1 MSTPMAAFRN
11 SLRGM
16 ILAARSEGAVRREL
30 IALTLGLPSAVIIS
44 EELWAWAA
52 LISVLLLVLAI
63 ELLNTAIEKLCDH
76 TTPEHHPAI
85 GAVKDLGSAAV
96 FCSLALAFLVW
107 GAAIASALC
116 GTGPLRTYFD

>member
-1 MSTPMAAFRN
+1 MEALIAAFGNSMRGLAHAFRFERAVRQEVIALAIAIPMAFAISQQIWVRI
-11 SLRGM
+11 SLVG
-16 ILAARSEGAVRREL
+16 
-30 IALTLGLPSAVIIS
+30 
-44 EELWAWAA
+44 
-52 LISVLLLVLAI
+52 VLLITLAV

-107 GAAIASALC
+107 GAAIASALM
-116 GTGPLRTYFD
+116 GYGA

>member
-1 MSTPMAAFRN
+1 VSTPMTALRS

-16 ILAARSEGAVRREL
+16 SLAARSEAAFRREL
-30 IALTLGLPSAVIIS
+30 IVLALGLPIALLIS
-44 EELWAWAA
+44 EELWTWAA
-52 LISVLLLVLAI
+52 LISVLLLILAI

-96 FCSLALAFLVW
+96 FCSLALAAVIW
-107 GAAIASALC
+107 GTAIANTLMSHLV
-116 GTGPLRTYFD
+116 